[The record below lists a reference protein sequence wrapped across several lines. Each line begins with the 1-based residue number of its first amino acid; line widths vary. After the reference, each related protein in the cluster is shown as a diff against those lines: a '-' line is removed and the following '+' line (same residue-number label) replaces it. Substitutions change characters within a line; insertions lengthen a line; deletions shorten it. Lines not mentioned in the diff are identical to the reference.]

1 MNLNRI
7 GTLCQI
13 AAILSAVGGFI
24 PYVIVSN
31 RDFLKL
37 DQINGYAE
45 TTWLLCYIC
54 ILAGLVTGVVLWWL
68 ANRLGSKSRESS
80 LVTGA
85 DESRLSEYVSPG
97 GIAVVVCL
105 LLAVATVYLVK
116 GKAGFGYPDK
126 ARAQRISCINNLK
139 QIGLAIRIWA
149 GDNQDQ
155 YPFNLSTN
163 AGGTMELCLLD
174 KEGFD
179 LHAAAH
185 FQVMSNELNTPKIL
199 VCPKDSAHQALSF
212 FGELR
217 PENVTYR
224 LRTGTNINDSH
235 PKEILAVCP
244 IDGNTLY
251 TDARVVEG
259 KH

>member
-13 AAILSAVGGFI
+13 AAVLSAVGGFI

-105 LLAVATVYLVK
+105 LLAVATV
-116 GKAGFGYPDK
+116 
-126 ARAQRISCINNLK
+126 
-139 QIGLAIRIWA
+139 
-149 GDNQDQ
+149 
-155 YPFNLSTN
+155 
-163 AGGTMELCLLD
+163 
-174 KEGFD
+174 
-179 LHAAAH
+179 
-185 FQVMSNELNTPKIL
+185 
-199 VCPKDSAHQALSF
+199 
-212 FGELR
+212 
-217 PENVTYR
+217 
-224 LRTGTNINDSH
+224 
-235 PKEILAVCP
+235 
-244 IDGNTLY
+244 
-251 TDARVVEG
+251 
-259 KH
+259 